1 MSVGERTEGEG
12 ALLREVKDGVAVLTL
27 NRPEK
32 RNALNHAVVED
43 LRSELAELEGAEDV
57 RVVLL
62 RGAGRDFCSGMDLAQ
77 LATMTEA
84 GAEASLS
91 DARALGSLFVAMRRH
106 PRPVVA
112 AVHGRAL
119 AGGAGLAAACDL
131 VLAHHEA
138 ELGFT
143 EVHLG
148 FVPAMVMAI
157 LRRKVT
163 EARAFEL
170 LTRGDRIDADEA
182 HRLGV
187 VNRVFHED
195 VEEFGGEA
203 LAYARELAERPAS
216 AVELTKR
223 LLYGIDGV
231 AFEDAV
237 ARGAEVN
244 TLARFTEACRE
255 GVRRFL
261 ERKRTR

>member
-1 MSVGERTEGEG
+1 MSAGP
-12 ALLREVKDGVAVLTL
+12 LQREVRDGVAILTL
-27 NRPEK
+27 NRPDK
-32 RNALNHAVVED
+32 RNALNESLVLALREALKD
-43 LRSELAELEGAEDV
+43 LKDDPEA
-57 RVVLL
+57 RVILL
-62 RGAGRDFCSGMDLAQ
+62 QGAGRDFCSGMDLAQ
-77 LATMTEA
+77 LETMTEA
-84 GAEASLS
+84 GAESSLA
-91 DARALGSLFVAMRRH
+91 DARTLGGLFVAMRRH

-112 AVHGRAL
+112 AVQGRAL

-131 VLAHHEA
+131 VVAHHEA
-138 ELGFT
+138 EVAFT

-163 EARAFEL
+163 ESVAFEL
-170 LTRGDRIDADEA
+170 LTRAHRIPAGEA
-182 HRLGV
+182 HRIGL
-187 VNRVFHED
+187 VNQVSDAFMEAFPD
-195 VEEFGGEA
+195 EA

-216 AVELTKR
+216 ALELTKG

-231 AFEDAV
+231 GFEDSI

-244 TLARFTEACRE
+244 TLARFTDACRE